1 MASEPSSNINGTY
14 AGNCDLDLDG
24 CSTFLVFVQQES
36 ADLKAGSAGSARSSC
51 FEFPPKEV
59 SVSVNFQKEICSIL
73 FCLSR
78 FFNVKSNQAQMTMLN
93 T

>member
-1 MASEPSSNINGTY
+1 MASEPSSNITGTY

-36 ADLKAGSAGSARSSC
+36 ADLKAGSAGSAHSSC

-59 SVSVNFQKEICSIL
+59 SVSVNLQKKCVQYCFVSL
-73 FCLSR
+73 VFLR
-78 FFNVKSNQAQMTMLN
+78 
-93 T
+93 